1 MEHKR
6 KEDARKE
13 TLDKALDEAL
23 DDAAELDPFEINF
36 LPQFRQGRGPE
47 GPFINQYG
55 VIIGDHEYVSE
66 QSPLEQW
73 TENTDPAMMAGDQW
87 VHPFKDIGFQT
98 AENREYFEQGI
109 APQSGI
115 LMHPDKNVAY
125 EYGLKNNPAGKDA
138 PIEST
143 DHSD

>member
-1 MEHKR
+1 MEHEQ
-6 KEDARKE
+6 KEDARE
-13 TLDKALDEAL
+13 DVL
-23 DDAAELDPFEINF
+23 DAAAKMDPFEINF

-47 GPFINQYG
+47 GPFVNPYG

-73 TENTDPAMMAGDQW
+73 TENTDPAIMAGDQW

-98 AENREYFEQGI
+98 TENREYFEQGI

-115 LMHPDKNVAY
+115 FMHPDKNVAY
-125 EYGLKNNPAGKDA
+125 EYGLPKYLTKETA
-138 PIEST
+138 PKESNDNT
-143 DHSD
+143 D